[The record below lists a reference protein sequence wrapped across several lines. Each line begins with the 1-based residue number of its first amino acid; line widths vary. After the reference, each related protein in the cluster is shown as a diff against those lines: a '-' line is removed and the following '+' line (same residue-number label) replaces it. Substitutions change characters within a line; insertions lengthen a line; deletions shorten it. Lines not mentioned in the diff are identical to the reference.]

1 MVNNDNSILATKY
14 IRKFIVENEEVSKL
28 INTKNVFALT
38 PPNANPTFPF
48 VVYGRTS
55 LVPIYTKDLLTENS
69 ITIYIYVVSD
79 KYIESLEIANAIRHS
94 IESHIYKDDDITI
107 DVIKLESITEE
118 TSDDAYIQKM
128 SFTFTCR

>member
-1 MVNNDNSILATKY
+1 MANNDNSILVTKY
-14 IRKFIVENEEVSKL
+14 IHKFIVENEEVRKL

-38 PPNANPTFPF
+38 PPNTNITFPF
-48 VVYGRTS
+48 VVYGRNS
-55 LVPIYTKDLLTENS
+55 LITTYTKDLLSENN

-94 IESHIYKDDDITI
+94 IESHIYKDNEITI

>member
-14 IRKFIVENEEVSKL
+14 IRKFIVENEEVRKL

-38 PPNANPTFPF
+38 PPNTNITFPF

-55 LVPIYTKDLLTENS
+55 LVPTYTKDLLTENS

-94 IESHIYKDDDITI
+94 IESHIYKDNEITI

>member
-1 MVNNDNSILATKY
+1 MANNDNSILVTKY

-28 INTKNVFALT
+28 INTNNVFPLIA
-38 PPNANPTFPF
+38 NADTTFPF

-55 LVPIYTKDLLTENS
+55 LVPTYTKDLLTENS

-94 IESHIYKDDDITI
+94 IESHIYKDDVITI
-107 DVIKLESITEE
+107 DVIKLESVTEE
-118 TSDDAYIQKM
+118 TSDDAYVQKM
-128 SFTFTCR
+128 IFTLTCR

>member
-1 MVNNDNSILATKY
+1 MTNNDNSILVTKY

-28 INTKNVFALT
+28 INTNNVFPLIA
-38 PPNANPTFPF
+38 NADTTFPF

-55 LVPIYTKDLLTENS
+55 LVPTYTKDLLTENS

-94 IESHIYKDDDITI
+94 IESHIYKDDVITI
-107 DVIKLESITEE
+107 DVIKLESVTEE
-118 TSDDAYIQKM
+118 TSDDAYVQKM
-128 SFTFTCR
+128 IFTLTCR

>member
-1 MVNNDNSILATKY
+1 MVNNDNSILVTKY

-28 INTKNVFALT
+28 INTNNVFPLIA
-38 PPNANPTFPF
+38 NADTTFPF

-55 LVPIYTKDLLTENS
+55 LVPTYTKDLLTENS

-94 IESHIYKDDDITI
+94 IESHIYKDDVITI
-107 DVIKLESITEE
+107 DVIKLESVTEE
-118 TSDDAYIQKM
+118 TSDDAYVQKM
-128 SFTFTCR
+128 IFTLTCR

>member
-1 MVNNDNSILATKY
+1 MANNDNSILVTKY

-28 INTKNVFALT
+28 INTNNVFPLIA
-38 PPNANPTFPF
+38 NADTTFPF

-55 LVPIYTKDLLTENS
+55 LVPTYTKDLLTENS

-94 IESHIYKDDDITI
+94 IESHIYKDDEITI
-107 DVIKLESITEE
+107 DVIKIESITEE
-118 TSDDAYIQKM
+118 TSDDAYVQKM
-128 SFTFTCR
+128 IFTLTCR

>member
-1 MVNNDNSILATKY
+1 MANNDNSILVTKY

-28 INTKNVFALT
+28 INTNNVFPLIA
-38 PPNANPTFPF
+38 NADTTFPF

-55 LVPIYTKDLLTENS
+55 LVPTYTKDLLTENS

-79 KYIESLEIANAIRHS
+79 NYIESLEIANAIRHS
-94 IESHIYKDDDITI
+94 IESHIYKDDKITI

>member
-1 MVNNDNSILATKY
+1 MANNDNSILVTNY

-28 INTKNVFALT
+28 INIKKVFALT
-38 PPNANPTFPF
+38 PPNTGITFPF
-48 VVYGRTS
+48 IVYGRAS
-55 LVPIYTKDLLTENS
+55 LVPTYTKDLLTENS

-79 KYIESLEIANAIRHS
+79 TYIESLEIANAIRHS
-94 IESHIYKDDDITI
+94 IESHTYKDDDITI

>member
-1 MVNNDNSILATKY
+1 MANNDNSILVTKY
-14 IRKFIVENEEVSKL
+14 IRKFIVENEEVRKL
-28 INTKNVFALT
+28 INTNNVFPLIA
-38 PPNANPTFPF
+38 NADTTFPF

-55 LVPIYTKDLLTENS
+55 LVPIYTKDNE
-69 ITIYIYVVSD
+69 
-79 KYIESLEIANAIRHS
+79 
-94 IESHIYKDDDITI
+94 ITI

>member
-1 MVNNDNSILATKY
+1 MANNDNSILITKY

-28 INTKNVFALT
+28 INTNNVFPLIA
-38 PPNANPTFPF
+38 NADTTFPF

-55 LVPIYTKDLLTENS
+55 LVPTYTKDLLTENS

-94 IESHIYKDDDITI
+94 IESHIYKDDEITI

-128 SFTFTCR
+128 SFIFTCR